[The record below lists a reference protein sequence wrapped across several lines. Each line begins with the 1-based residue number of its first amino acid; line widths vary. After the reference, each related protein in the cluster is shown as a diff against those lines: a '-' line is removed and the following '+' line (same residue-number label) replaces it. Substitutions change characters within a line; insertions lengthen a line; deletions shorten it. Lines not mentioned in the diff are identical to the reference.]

1 MPTTFGTVQVFTSDA
16 AAVVG
21 GWDVREVDAAD
32 GVGAFDDEVVV
43 VGVHAAVRNNSEAAV
58 RAVRMTGLSRK
69 APAPVTERHPYA

>member
-21 GWDVREVDAAD
+21 GACAGWDVWGVDAAG

-43 VGVHAAVRNNSEAAV
+43 VGVHAAVRNNSEAAA

-69 APAPVTERHPYA
+69 APVPVT